1 MIVRAIKELSVKIG
15 NKEYKEKVKSLRIEE
30 DIRSAPYGRADFIL
44 EQEDDIFETGGF
56 VKTGE
61 FVTISVSDGTEYF
74 GIIKSVSQ
82 SIRTLPN
89 GIRITEISISSVSW
103 AYLLMRGEFKQTL
116 NRGVGDISEVNKS
129 AIFQVSDYSEGILKV
144 LREELEKQSNPAVVL
159 ESLIKEL
166 AHYKLPDGSEIGDFI
181 TVYDGKRT
189 SELSPYNGSPAN
201 VIKGVILTQFKG
213 VYSNNISHWGIINQ
227 LFNVLPQLFELF
239 CFTTSFKGE
248 PQLNIMFRYKPL
260 NPTHTYNQYTLMKE
274 FFPTRKI
281 RQRML
286 NHNFITELRY
296 SFDEED
302 HINMVFVENPFASAE
317 GHQKNMF
324 RNNTLPI
331 FDADDINERGL
342 RSLSL
347 TSPFVSAK
355 GSTTEIKRRNLRL
368 HNAIAQRLYLT
379 HGLGSRFCRGVITL
393 VGGRLPVVGQWVLI
407 RKSGRRS
414 SFYIHRISK
423 SYMRTSEGIF
433 QTEYNLHFERGSFT
447 NEVVRFKEPDY
458 PEETAS
464 RKTNKKKK
472 T

>member
-1 MIVRAIKELSVKIG
+1 MNIKPVDIQIKING
-15 NKEYKEKVKSLRIEE
+15 KEYKNQVRRVNVEE
-30 DIRSAPYGRADFIL
+30 DINAPPYGRADLVL
-44 EQEDDIFETGGF
+44 EQEKNTFT
-56 VKTGE
+56 TGE
-61 FVTISVSDGTEYF
+61 FITILISDGTTYF
-74 GIIKSVSQ
+74 GIIRSISQ
-82 SIRTLPN
+82 SVRTLPN
-89 GIRITEISISSVSW
+89 GVRVTEIAISSVSW

-116 NRGVGDISEVNKS
+116 NRDVGGINKVDKS

-144 LREELEKQSNPAVVL
+144 LREELEKQSNPITVL
-159 ESLIKEL
+159 ESFIREL
-166 AHYKLPDGSEIGDFI
+166 AHYKLPSGAELGSVISFFDGTRREQEG
-181 TVYDGKRT
+181 
-189 SELSPYNGSPAN
+189 SPYLNTPRD

-239 CFTTSFKGE
+239 CFTTRFRGE

-260 NPTHTYNQYTLMKE
+260 NPTYTFGEYKLMRE
-274 FFPTRKI
+274 FFSATGSLPRTLDI
-281 RQRML
+281 A
-286 NHNFITELRY
+286 FITELRY
-296 SFDEED
+296 TFDEED

-331 FDADDINERGL
+331 FDADDINKRGL

-355 GSTTEIKRRNLRL
+355 GSTTEIKRKNLRL

-379 HGLGSRFCRGVITL
+379 YGLGSRFCRGVITQ
-393 VGGRLPVVGQWVLI
+393 VGGHIPQVGQWVRNLNT
-407 RKSGRRS
+407 RSSRRTS
-414 SFYIHRISK
+414 DSFYIHRISK
-423 SYMRTSEGIF
+423 SYMRNPNGIF
-433 QTEYNLHFERGSFT
+433 ETKYNLHFERGSFT

-464 RKTNKKKK
+464 RKDNKKKK
-472 T
+472 Q